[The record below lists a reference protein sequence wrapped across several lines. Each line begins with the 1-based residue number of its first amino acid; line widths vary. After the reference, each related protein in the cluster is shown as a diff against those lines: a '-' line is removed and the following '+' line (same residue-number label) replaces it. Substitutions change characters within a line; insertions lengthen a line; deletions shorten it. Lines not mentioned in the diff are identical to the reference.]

1 MWTDGRYYQ
10 QARSQMDNNWT
21 LMKEGLADTPT
32 IGSWL
37 AKNLKKGEQIG
48 CDGNLLS
55 SLAWS
60 HIHVELQRNG
70 KTVYFTQFLSLVVIF
85 QRMSCD
91 PSMTIWSIEF
101 GRINRN
107 KLPTK

>member
-10 QARSQMDNNWT
+10 QATSQMDSNWT

-32 IGSWL
+32 IGAWL
-37 AKNLKKGEQIG
+37 AKNLKKGDQVG
-48 CDGNLLS
+48 CDGNLMS

-70 KTVYFTQFLSLVVIF
+70 T
-85 QRMSCD
+85 
-91 PSMTIWSIEF
+91 
-101 GRINRN
+101 
-107 KLPTK
+107 

>member
-21 LMKEGLADTPT
+21 LMKDGLADTPT

-48 CDGNLLS
+48 CDGNLMS

-70 KTVYFTQFLSLVVIF
+70 ATTIHIYSYVRFSSSFCLLRYRKCPTIDRRQF
-85 QRMSCD
+85 
-91 PSMTIWSIEF
+91 
-101 GRINRN
+101 G
-107 KLPTK
+107 

>member
-21 LMKEGLADTPT
+21 LMKEGLTDTPT
-32 IGSWL
+32 IGAWL
-37 AKNLKKGEQIG
+37 SKNLKKGDQIG

-60 HIHVELQRNG
+60 QIHVELERNG
-70 KTVYFTQFLSLVVIF
+70 TEFSQQISVLVD
-85 QRMSCD
+85 SC
-91 PSMTIWSIEF
+91 SF
-101 GRINRN
+101 A
-107 KLPTK
+107 L

>member
-21 LMKEGLADTPT
+21 LMKEGLAETPT

-37 AKNLKKGEQIG
+37 VKNLKKGEQIG

-60 HIHVELQRNG
+60 QIHVELQRNG
-70 KTVYFTQFLSLVVIF
+70 ERRFLIFSLEFTCYFCLCNFL
-85 QRMSCD
+85 QRMFCD
-91 PSMTIWSIEF
+91 RSMKIW
-101 GRINRN
+101 
-107 KLPTK
+107 

>member
-1 MWTDGRYYQ
+1 
-10 QARSQMDNNWT
+10 
-21 LMKEGLADTPT
+21 MKDGLADTPT

-60 HIHVELQRNG
+60 QIHVELQRNG
-70 KTVYFTQFLSLVVIF
+70 NDGSSSHFQIRLIVVLFLQKMFYDQLM
-85 QRMSCD
+85 R
-91 PSMTIWSIEF
+91 IWSI
-101 GRINRN
+101 
-107 KLPTK
+107 